1 MPKKKADQPQ
11 LTKAEER
18 VMKALWQYQT
28 AQVRE
33 VIAAMP
39 EPRPHANTVNT
50 ILKILAEKGFVTV
63 EARSNPNRFR
73 ALISKEDYSSR
84 TIAQVVKGYFNG
96 SFADMVS
103 FFVADK
109 AMDIS
114 ELENVLQSLKKKS
127 QEP

>member
-1 MPKKKADQPQ
+1 MPKKVTDQPP

-18 VMKALWQYQT
+18 VMKALWLHE
-28 AQVRE
+28 AAMVRDI
-33 VIAAMP
+33 IAAMP

-50 ILKILAEKGFVTV
+50 ILKILVDKGFVV
-63 EARSNPNRFR
+63 SESLGGVNHFR
-73 ALISKEDYSSR
+73 ALVSKEDYSSR

-109 AMDIS
+109 DLDIA
-114 ELENVLQSLKKKS
+114 ELESVLKALKKKK
-127 QEP
+127 Q

>member
-1 MPKKKADQPQ
+1 MPKKRTDQPQ

-18 VMKALWQYQT
+18 VMKAVWLHD
-28 AQVRE
+28 AAMVRD

-50 ILKILAEKGFVTV
+50 ILKILVDKGFVAV
-63 EARSNPNRFR
+63 ESLGNANRFR

-109 AMDIS
+109 DLDIA
-114 ELENVLQSLKKKS
+114 ELESVLKALKEKK
-127 QEP
+127 Q

>member
-1 MPKKKADQPQ
+1 MTKKKTELPQ

-18 VMKALWQYQT
+18 VMKALWQHD
-28 AQVRE
+28 AAFVRD

-39 EPRPHANTVNT
+39 EPKPHANTVNT
-50 ILKILAEKGFVTV
+50 ILKILIEKGFAAIEPVGHL
-63 EARSNPNRFR
+63 NRFK
-73 ALISKEDYSSR
+73 ALVSKEDYSRR

-109 AMDIS
+109 NLDID
-114 ELENVLQSLKKKS
+114 ELESVLQSLKNKK
-127 QEP
+127 Q